1 MGKCKV
7 YHFPSNSYKTNTRKP
22 IAEDTMTENR
32 LIYSNTGKYQLEVF
46 PDAGHFIHEDQAE
59 KTALV
64 LADFYRRNDRSALV
78 LPPKIGD
85 TLLPKKS

>member
-1 MGKCKV
+1 MQKISSLN
-7 YHFPSNSYKTNTRKP
+7 FF
-22 IAEDTMTENR
+22 
-32 LIYSNTGKYQLEVF
+32 LIYSRAGKYQLEVF

-85 TLLPKKS
+85 MLLPKKS

>member
-1 MGKCKV
+1 MSE
-7 YHFPSNSYKTNTRKP
+7 FLSNLLT
-22 IAEDTMTENR
+22 A
-32 LIYSNTGKYQLEVF
+32 GKYQLEVF

-85 TLLPKKS
+85 MLLPKKS